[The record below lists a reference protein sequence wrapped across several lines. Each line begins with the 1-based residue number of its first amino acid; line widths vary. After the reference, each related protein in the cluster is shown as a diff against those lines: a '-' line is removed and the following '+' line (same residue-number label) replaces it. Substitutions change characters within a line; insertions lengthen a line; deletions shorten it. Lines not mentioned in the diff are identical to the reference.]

1 MKRQSVEDYAKE
13 RCEMKSPVEEYIL
26 VTNKELGRKNN
37 IDLNIYYKVVE
48 KYDSGKVSIYNPK
61 TGVLVFLS
69 RNDFV
74 YAYIR
79 ITSEFAAKRNG
90 LKTDRFYEVTD
101 IIRNYEGEEI
111 GVAIIK
117 DDLSRCC
124 QTILYQGEY
133 KRAKSVGK
141 EEKPKDE
148 YVYVT
153 NEFLLKKYDLEK
165 HRMYKVVFHDE
176 IYKDL
181 IGIEIPTCPKKFT
194 LYLCHGQYSYS
205 DPNGHEN
212 EPDSVNHPSHYE
224 TGKFEC
230 IDVME
235 EALGRDVVKG
245 FCIGNA
251 FKYLYRTK
259 RKNGLEDLKKAQWYL
274 NRVISME
281 DADNTKDPYAEQKA
295 RLKKIEEK
303 ILNEANK
310 SKWSV

>member
-1 MKRQSVEDYAKE
+1 MKRQSVEDYVKE
-13 RCEMKSPVEEYIL
+13 RFEMEKSESNYVFIK
-26 VTNKELGRKNN
+26 NKEVAKKWR
-37 IDLNIYYKVVE
+37 LNLHTRYPVVKTYDDGDVE
-48 KYDSGKVSIYNPK
+48 IFHPGIAPGVLIILDSGDYSYSDP
-61 TGVLVFLS
+61 
-69 RNDFV
+69 
-74 YAYIR
+74 
-79 ITSEFAAKRNG
+79 
-90 LKTDRFYEVTD
+90 YED
-101 IIRNYEGEEI
+101 EE
-111 GVAIIK
+111 
-117 DDLSRCC
+117 S
-124 QTILYQGEY
+124 
-133 KRAKSVGK
+133 
-141 EEKPKDE
+141 KDE

-181 IGIEIPTCPKKFT
+181 IGIEIPTCPKEFT

-212 EPDSVNHPSHYE
+212 KPDLVNHPSHYE

-251 FKYLYRTK
+251 FKYLYRAK

-274 NRVISME
+274 NKVISME
-281 DADNTKDPYAEQKA
+281 DADNTKDPYEDQKK
-295 RLKKIEEK
+295 RLKKIEENM
-303 ILNEANK
+303 LNEAYK
-310 SKWSV
+310 SERFI